1 MNKSNF
7 IITQDENT
15 KTLLINTGLELISDS
30 NGSYTFLNCI
40 NKMKNFE
47 SNNDLKFTYSNK
59 MLF

>member
-7 IITQDENT
+7 IITKDENT
-15 KTLLINTGLELISDS
+15 KNQLINNGIQLISNS
-30 NGSYTFLNCI
+30 NGIYTFLNCI

-59 MLF
+59 MIF